1 MNRVACNPDHEE
13 LEMLLGEI
21 PKTHSNYSVQD
32 EMHLQPNINA
42 NHHLLPAFGLPDEQL
57 LSNAFSD
64 LSFRDSS
71 LGARPTSSSSSRANF
86 QNPSFGVNNGD
97 PYHNALFEGSRLQN
111 HSMYFGNVPV
121 PVDSAVSRRWSD
133 LPVPVPGHLM
143 NQSGMAWRDVEAEMY
158 SRNLLHLQNARQ
170 TGLSSPDMYW
180 RSTPNIMSGY
190 PYGYNSEML
199 IGRGEPCR
207 VQYGEKFRKPILK
220 SSFSER
226 VATRPSAQK
235 IYDLA
240 KDQNGCLFLQNVLK
254 EGSLCDIE
262 KVFCEVIHH
271 IVDLMNDPFGN
282 YLVQMLLERCN
293 DDQKNRLIFEITRVP
308 GQLISI
314 ACDMH
319 GTRAVQKVIEVIKKS
334 PHLISRVISA
344 LNPGVLDLMVDANG
358 SHVAQRCLQH
368 MDPEQTMFILDTA
381 LKHCFELA
389 KNRQGCCVLQ
399 KCIHHSTED
408 IKYQLVH
415 SVTSNTLI
423 LSEDPYGNYVIQYI
437 IEMKVP
443 WMTNRIVNQL
453 DGRFGA
459 LSMQKYS
466 SNVVEKCLKLG
477 GEANRA
483 RIIHELI
490 VSSEELLDISLDQ
503 FGNYVIQSAITS
515 SRGSLRAA
523 LVEAIK
529 PHIAALRNSSYGRRV
544 LAKMGMKSK

>member
-13 LEMLLGEI
+13 LGMLLGEI
-21 PKTHSNYSVQD
+21 PKTHSNYSVQE
-32 EMHLQPNINA
+32 EMNLHPNINT
-42 NHHLLPAFGLPDEQL
+42 NHYLPVVGLPDEQL

-71 LGARPTSSSSSRANF
+71 FGPRPSSSSSRANF
-86 QNPSFGVNNGD
+86 QNPSFGVNNSD
-97 PYHNALFEGSRLQN
+97 AYHNALFEGSPLQN
-111 HSMYFGNVPV
+111 HSMYFGNV

-143 NQSGMAWRDVEAEMY
+143 NRSGMAWRDVEAEMY
-158 SRNLLHLQNARQ
+158 SRNSLHLQNARQ

-207 VQYGEKFRKPILK
+207 VQYAEKIRKPILK

-226 VATRPSAQK
+226 VATRPSVQK

-262 KVFCEVIHH
+262 KVFCEVIDH

-293 DDQKNRLIFEITRVP
+293 DEQKNRLIFEITRVP
-308 GQLISI
+308 GQLIGI

-319 GTRAVQKVIEVIKKS
+319 GTRTVQKVIKRC

-344 LNPGVLDLMVDANG
+344 LSPGILNLMLDVNG
-358 SHVAQRCLQH
+358 SLVAQRCLQH
-368 MDPEQTMFILDTA
+368 MDPEHTMFIMDTA

-415 SVTSNTLI
+415 RITSNTLI

-437 IEMKVP
+437 IEMKVL

-477 GEANRA
+477 GEANRS
-483 RIIHELI
+483 RIVHELV
-490 VSSEELLDISLDQ
+490 VSSEELLDLSLDQ
-503 FGNYVIQSAITS
+503 FGNYVVQSAITS

-529 PHIAALRNSSYGRRV
+529 PHIAALRSSNYGRRV
-544 LAKMGMKSK
+544 LAKMGMKNE